1 MKRLLN
7 LRNLLS
13 ALNLRHLRNHKRNQV
28 RKQVLS
34 LIFAISFPLMAQE
47 DFPHPELEWR
57 TIETE
62 HFLVHFHNGESR
74 TGREVAK
81 IAEQIYGPI
90 TEMYHHKPDGRIS
103 ILLRDHDD
111 YSNGAAYF
119 YDNKIEI
126 WAPALDFELRGT
138 HPWLLNVIT
147 HEFTHIVQI
156 QTSMKF
162 GRRVPGVY
170 LQWMGYE
177 AERRP
182 DVLYG
187 FPNVLVSYP
196 LSGFVVPSWFAE
208 GVAQYNHPDLH
219 YDYWDSHRDMI
230 LRMYMVEGTPLT
242 WEEMAVFGK
251 TSLGNESAYNA
262 GFSIVDYIATTY
274 GADKLQDIS
283 RKLSTLTRVTIDGAI
298 QAVLGKTGDELYD
311 EWRAKKTGEYKNFV
325 ERVRKD
331 RVEGT
336 LIEPEGFG
344 NFYPA
349 FSSDGKKIAYIS
361 NKGEDF
367 FGTSSVYVYDVDT
380 HQSKELVPNV
390 RSSISFSPDGAS
402 LFYAK
407 ATRDNPH
414 WSSYYDLYRYDLSTE
429 DETRL
434 TMGLRAQ
441 NPKLSADGKSL
452 VFAYGGD
459 GTLNVGICDADG
471 KNVRQVTHFV
481 SGEQVFT
488 PSWSPD
494 GRKIAFGYS
503 TDQNQSLATIDSSGN
518 NLTMLVGEHDARNPA
533 FSPDGKSL
541 YFSWDKTGIFNLYAL
556 NLETRQLGPRT
567 NVLGGAFLP
576 SVSNDGRIA
585 FASYTSTGYKIAV
598 LDEAK
603 AHPLPSGIPLASNA
617 TGPDLFGT
625 SELPTISVK
634 KETTQSGSLAV
645 PAGEVIS
652 KPYHSVF
659 SSLSLIPFVRFDNYN
674 EKNSGL
680 DIVKPGFYFVAN
692 EVLDKLSMFGGAAIN
707 RRYERDLFF
716 MFEYRDRLPLLYQL
730 GLEPIASLEVYNIT
744 RVTDVSFPLF
754 VDRPYTISTDVTY
767 NLLEF
772 DLFLRQKFFSPLVE
786 FKLGYT
792 LSRYSADLG
801 SFLIP
806 TIGVSPSFHNLYL
819 IGNVFSAQL
828 THNGIKPSVDK
839 DINPVGRSIL
849 FRYAMEFNEYN
860 KELEYSIEDGV
871 LVPQYIKYKFHRLEL
886 QWNEHFAMPFD
897 RHTLSLSVRRG
908 TILGE
913 RADTIFNFYAGGFI
927 GMKGYPFYAIEG
939 NDVANINIAYRFPLW
954 TQINVRFLQFFFTK
968 LYGSF
973 FGDLGNAWTGPL
985 PSLNQWRSD
994 AGFELRLE
1002 AFSFYAY
1009 PTRISFSGA
1018 YGFDQFTRTFQG
1030 VDVTY
1035 GREWRFYLGVLFG
1048 FELNEFARRVSP

>member
-1 MKRLLN
+1 MKSHIIFSLFLTVLFLSP
-7 LRNLLS
+7 LR
-13 ALNLRHLRNHKRNQV
+13 
-28 RKQVLS
+28 
-34 LIFAISFPLMAQE
+34 AQE
-47 DFPHPELEWR
+47 DFPHPELDWR

-62 HFLVHFHNGESR
+62 HFLVHFHDGETR
-74 TGREVAK
+74 TGTEVAK
-81 IAEQIYGPI
+81 IAEEIYGPI
-90 TEMYHHKPDGRIS
+90 TGMYGHKPDGRVS

-162 GRRVPGVY
+162 GRKIPGLY

-230 LRMYMVEGTPLT
+230 LRMYMTEGSPLS

-262 GFSIVDYIATTY
+262 GFSIVDYISTTY
-274 GADKLQDIS
+274 GSDKLREIS
-283 RKLSTLTRVTIDGAI
+283 GNLSALTRVTIDGAI
-298 QAVLGKTGDELYD
+298 EAALGKTGEELYE
-311 EWRAKKTGEYKNFV
+311 EWRNKKTAEYR
-325 ERVRKD
+325 RVAEKMGKD
-331 RVEGT
+331 RTEGT

-349 FSSDGKKIAYIS
+349 FSADGKKIAYIS

-367 FGTSSVYVYDVDT
+367 FGTSGMYVYDVDT
-380 HQSKELVPNV
+380 RESKEIVSLV
-390 RSSISFSPDGAS
+390 RSSLSFSPDGSS
-402 LFYAK
+402 LYYAK
-407 ATRDNPH
+407 ATRENPH
-414 WSSYYDLYRYDLSTE
+414 WSSYYDLYKFDFASE

-434 TMGLRAQ
+434 TTGLRAQ
-441 NPKLSADGKSL
+441 NPKLSSDGKRI
-452 VFAYGGD
+452 VFAYGYD
-459 GTLNVGICDADG
+459 GTLNVGVCDTDG
-471 KNVRQVTHFV
+471 RNLRQLTHF
-481 SGEQVFT
+481 SNGEQVFT
-488 PSWSPD
+488 PAWSPD
-494 GRKIAFGYS
+494 GRQIAFGYS
-503 TDQNQSLATIDSSGN
+503 TNQNQSLAVIDSAGS
-518 NLTMLVGEHDARNPA
+518 NLTVLVGENDARNPA

-541 YFSWDKTGIFNLYAL
+541 YFSWDKTGIFNIYAL
-556 NLETRQLGPRT
+556 DLETRQITQKT

-576 SVSNDGRIA
+576 SVSRDGRIV
-585 FASYTSTGYKIAV
+585 FASYTATGYKIAV

-603 AHPLPSGIPLASNA
+603 VPVLPSGVPLASN
-617 TGPDLFGT
+617 TVGQDPPGPGGMLT
-625 SELPTISVK
+625 SISVNPGVS
-634 KETTQSGSLAV
+634 QPGLSGTPREEA
-645 PAGEVIS
+645 IS

-680 DIVKPGFYFVAN
+680 DVIKPGFYFVAN
-692 EVLDKLSMFGGAAIN
+692 EVLDKLSLFGGAAIN

-716 MFEYRDRLPLLYQL
+716 IFEYRDRLPILYQL
-730 GLEPIASLEVYNIT
+730 GMEPITSLELYNIT
-744 RVTDVSFPLF
+744 RITDVSFPLF

-772 DLFLRQKFFSPLVE
+772 DLFLRQKVLSPFLE
-786 FKLGYT
+786 LKLGYT

-806 TIGVSPSFHNLYL
+806 TKGVSPSFHNLYL
-819 IGNVFSAQL
+819 IGNVVSAQFTL
-828 THNGIKPSVDK
+828 NGINPSVDK
-839 DINPVGRSIL
+839 DINPVGRSVF

-860 KELEYSIEDGV
+860 KELEYDVVDGV
-871 LVPQYIKYKFHRLEL
+871 LVPRFTNFNFHRLEL
-886 QWNEHFAMPFD
+886 QWNEHLAMPFD
-897 RHTLSLSVRRG
+897 RHTLSMSVRRG

-913 RADTIFNFYAGGFI
+913 RADTIFHFYAGGFI

-939 NDVANINIAYRFPLW
+939 NDVATLNMAYRFPLW
-954 TQINVRFLQFFFTK
+954 THINARFLQFFFTK

-973 FGDLGNAWTGPL
+973 FADLGNAWTGVL

-1002 AFSFYAY
+1002 AFSFYSY

-1018 YGFDQFTRTFQG
+1018 YGFDQFTRSFQG

-1048 FELNEFARRVSP
+1048 FELNEFARRLTP